1 MTENTRITEEGY
13 DRDAR
18 HYEFDLEGTGMSYEV
33 GDVLS
38 LQAHNSTEK
47 VAQFLDMVKIKA
59 DDVVNVQ
66 KLTEDN
72 LFDYP

>member
-18 HYEFDLEGTGMSYEV
+18 HYEFELENTGLTYEV

-38 LQAHNSTEK
+38 VQANNQPDQVSE
-47 VAQFLDMVKIKA
+47 FLEMIKIKG
-59 DDVVNVQ
+59 DEVISI
-66 KLTEDN
+66 
-72 LFDYP
+72 